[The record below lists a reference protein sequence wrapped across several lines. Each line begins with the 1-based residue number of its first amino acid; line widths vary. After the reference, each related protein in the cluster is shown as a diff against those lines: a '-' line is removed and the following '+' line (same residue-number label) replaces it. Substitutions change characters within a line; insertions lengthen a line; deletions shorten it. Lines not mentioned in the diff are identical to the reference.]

1 MSKTVAKSLSIL
13 KQFTPAAGD
22 LGASDVS
29 RLLGMDKVIAYR
41 LLRTLAAEDFLVQDA
56 SSKKYRLGPDL
67 IELASDNLRQVPAGE
82 VVRPWMESLRDLSDE
97 TVMLVVRCGTETLFI
112 AAPGWTSTRAKGA
125 GIERSPSNA
134 GCDRLRVYSP

>member
-67 IELASDNLRQVPAGE
+67 IELASDNLRQVPAVE
-82 VVRPWMESLRDLSDE
+82 VVRPWPESLRDLSDE
-97 TVMLVVRCGTETLFI
+97 TVMFVVRRGT
-112 AAPGWTSTRAKGA
+112 
-125 GIERSPSNA
+125 
-134 GCDRLRVYSP
+134 

>member
-13 KQFTPAAGD
+13 KQFTPATGD

-29 RLLGMDKVIAYR
+29 RLLGIDKVIAYR

-67 IELASDNLRQVPAGE
+67 IELASDNLLQVPAGE

-97 TVMLVVRCGTETLFI
+97 TVMFVVRRGT
-112 AAPGWTSTRAKGA
+112 
-125 GIERSPSNA
+125 
-134 GCDRLRVYSP
+134 

>member
-13 KQFTPAAGD
+13 KQFTPATGD

-97 TVMLVVRCGTETLFI
+97 TVMFVVRRGT
-112 AAPGWTSTRAKGA
+112 
-125 GIERSPSNA
+125 
-134 GCDRLRVYSP
+134 

>member
-13 KQFTPAAGD
+13 KQFTPATGD

-67 IELASDNLRQVPAGE
+67 IELASDNLLQVPAGE

-97 TVMLVVRCGTETLFI
+97 TVMFVVRRGT
-112 AAPGWTSTRAKGA
+112 
-125 GIERSPSNA
+125 
-134 GCDRLRVYSP
+134 

>member
-13 KQFTPAAGD
+13 KQFTPATGD
-22 LGASDVS
+22 LGASDLS

-67 IELASDNLRQVPAGE
+67 IELASDNLLQVPAGE

-97 TVMLVVRCGTETLFI
+97 TVMFVVRRGT
-112 AAPGWTSTRAKGA
+112 
-125 GIERSPSNA
+125 
-134 GCDRLRVYSP
+134 

>member
-13 KQFTPAAGD
+13 KQFTPATGD

-82 VVRPWMESLRDLSDE
+82 VVRPWPESLRDLSDE
-97 TVMLVVRCGTETLFI
+97 TVMFVVRRGT
-112 AAPGWTSTRAKGA
+112 
-125 GIERSPSNA
+125 
-134 GCDRLRVYSP
+134 

>member
-13 KQFTPAAGD
+13 KQFTPATGD

-56 SSKKYRLGPDL
+56 STKKYLLGPGL

-97 TVMLVVRCGTETLFI
+97 TVMFVVRRGT
-112 AAPGWTSTRAKGA
+112 
-125 GIERSPSNA
+125 
-134 GCDRLRVYSP
+134 